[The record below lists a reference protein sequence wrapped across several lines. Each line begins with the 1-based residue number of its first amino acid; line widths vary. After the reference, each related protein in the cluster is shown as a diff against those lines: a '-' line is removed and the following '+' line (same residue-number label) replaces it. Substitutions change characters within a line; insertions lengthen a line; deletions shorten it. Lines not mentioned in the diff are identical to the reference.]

1 MATVTTPKSIL
12 KKTSYP
18 ATSASKSREER
29 NREVALYHAN
39 ILQER
44 KDIELQILLNT
55 ETLIDYPLASKPYDA
70 SNPSPSDVRSFKDLI
85 HSFQPSDYDALIV
98 ERNINE
104 HCGYSLCPNNRVKDG
119 RGGKYRLV
127 GKTGKAKDFKVVEKG
142 ELEKWCS
149 SACAKRAMYIKV
161 QLSETPAWERESPY
175 GTEIELLDEPKSTED
190 QVVEGIESLNL
201 ATSEEPNKKQNAADL
216 ALERGDKGLAA
227 KKGLVDV
234 EIREK
239 DVQNTAQAPSFE
251 TEDLSGRL
259 DSLHLTLEGHTTV
272 FGSERQRRHHE
283 EVEDINDDNAADADW
298 KI

>member
-18 ATSASKSREER
+18 ATSASKSREDR

-39 ILQER
+39 LLQER
-44 KDIELQILLNT
+44 KDIELQILLNI

-70 SNPSPSDVRSFKDLI
+70 SNPSPSDVRNFKDLI
-85 HSFQPSDYDALIV
+85 HTFQPSDYDALIV

-104 HCGYSLCPNNRVKDG
+104 HCGYSLCPKDRVKDG
-119 RGGKYRLV
+119 GGGKYRLV

-149 SACAKRAMYIKV
+149 SACAKRAMYVKV
-161 QLSETPAWERESPY
+161 QLSETPAWERESAY
-175 GTEIELLDEPKSTED
+175 GTEIELLDEPKSAED
-190 QVVEGIESLNL
+190 LVVEGIESMNL
-201 ATSEEPNKKQNAADL
+201 ATSEQPNKKQNAADL

-234 EIREK
+234 EIKEK
-239 DVQNTAQAPSFE
+239 DVQKTAQAPSFE

-259 DSLHLTLEGHTTV
+259 DSLHLALEGHTTV

-283 EVEDINDDNAADADW
+283 ELEDINDEDAADTD
-298 KI
+298 